1 MIVIEKG
8 TDGSNILRRS
18 RIKVMAIFS
27 KILSK
32 LFKKA
37 ETGAGRLV
45 LLTIVLALA
54 GLSRTGFCAVSV
66 QEVKSLFSSA
76 QANFELGLKQQGE
89 RKRALMIKSAGQ
101 FRSLIRDHR
110 LDNGSLYYNMGN
122 AYYEAGETGKA
133 ILSYRRAKRLLPGF
147 SDLQYNLNQARSRLN
162 LSQPTQS
169 WWESIVKGLFFW
181 HYMMKYELRRSML
194 LIVFSLVWIV
204 LMMMIFK
211 RHVFLRMA
219 LIILIALN
227 IGFGGSFLYSY
238 YQLHVARSGVVV
250 KDNTIARK
258 GPGSGYEPFYQ
269 KPLSGGTEFTIN
281 GTHENWW
288 KIKLPLGDEVWI
300 KVSDAEM
307 I

>member
-110 LDNGSLYYNMGN
+110 LDN
-122 AYYEAGETGKA
+122 
-133 ILSYRRAKRLLPGF
+133 
-147 SDLQYNLNQARSRLN
+147 
-162 LSQPTQS
+162 
-169 WWESIVKGLFFW
+169 
-181 HYMMKYELRRSML
+181 
-194 LIVFSLVWIV
+194 
-204 LMMMIFK
+204 
-211 RHVFLRMA
+211 
-219 LIILIALN
+219 
-227 IGFGGSFLYSY
+227 
-238 YQLHVARSGVVV
+238 
-250 KDNTIARK
+250 
-258 GPGSGYEPFYQ
+258 
-269 KPLSGGTEFTIN
+269 
-281 GTHENWW
+281 
-288 KIKLPLGDEVWI
+288 
-300 KVSDAEM
+300 
-307 I
+307 